1 MEPSEKYQND
11 DTDPIESLQAQLAG
25 CRAQLEHWQGVA
37 TICEQSKQEEL
48 GELQKQCD
56 QEMQSLQE
64 ALRETAS
71 QYEARISTLQSERAQ
86 WRRASVQSQGS
97 VKKDRLEAG
106 ARQSESQSTDSPTNT
121 LREPGTDGWDSQP
134 AEAEGPGEGPGEGE
148 GAGLEGY
155 FSQNCDFASFSS
167 FSLDTPSLPRRPP
180 PQEDTASLVST
191 GTLVPEAIYL
201 PPPGHRLVTHT
212 EWDSLNT
219 QVEELKGELSRLRD
233 ERTELESELDTQTTE
248 THKHVSVL
256 QSQVQTSEA
265 LLQELQKSFN
275 QSQNAVHSRLAELSL
290 SQRRVCS
297 ELSRLKGEEI
307 EETDGAGD
315 ANTPLGP
322 TLQGAHSEERL
333 LIEIVNLKE
342 QLETRVEESEVLQ
355 VQLSSL
361 KTEMER
367 VQCQKEKL
375 QLELQTCRTELQ
387 GLRVALSH
395 LQGDSKTLTH
405 DKASL
410 QQQCLE
416 LRSQIISMR
425 SQVDTSQ
432 TVQRD
437 FVQLS
442 QSLQVKLELIRQ
454 AETLDQVRDILEE
467 GLPEEGAPPAGA
479 T

>member
-1 MEPSEKYQND
+1 MEPSENSQKD
-11 DTDPIESLQAQLAG
+11 DTGAMESLQALLAD

-37 TICEQSKQEEL
+37 TICELSKQEEL
-48 GELQKQCD
+48 GELQRQCD

-97 VKKDRLEAG
+97 VKKDWVEVG
-106 ARQSESQSTDSPTNT
+106 AMQSEGQSTDSPTNSF
-121 LREPGTDGWDSQP
+121 REPRTDGWDSQP
-134 AEAEGPGEGPGEGE
+134 TEAEGPGEGE

-167 FSLDTPSLPRRPP
+167 FSLDTPSLPRRQP

-219 QVEELKGELSRLRD
+219 QVVELEGELSRLRE
-233 ERTELESELDTQTTE
+233 ERTELESELETQTTE

-290 SQRRVCS
+290 SQRRVCN

-307 EETDGAGD
+307 EETVGAGD
-315 ANTPLGP
+315 ANTRLGP

-333 LIEIVNLKE
+333 RIEIVNLKE
-342 QLETRVEESEVLQ
+342 QLETRVEES

-367 VQCQKEKL
+367 VQCQKETL
-375 QLELQTCRTELQ
+375 QLELQNGRTELQ
-387 GLRVALSH
+387 GLSMALSH
-395 LQGDSKTLTH
+395 LQGDSETLSH

-454 AETLDQVRDILEE
+454 AETLDQVRDILE
-467 GLPEEGAPPAGA
+467 GLPGEDSPPTDAM
-479 T
+479 

>member
-1 MEPSEKYQND
+1 MIMEPSENSQKD
-11 DTDPIESLQAQLAG
+11 DTGAMESLQALLAD

-37 TICEQSKQEEL
+37 TICELSKQEEL
-48 GELQKQCD
+48 GELQRQCD

-71 QYEARISTLQSERAQ
+71 QYEARISTLQSECAQ

-97 VKKDRLEAG
+97 VKKDWVEAG
-106 ARQSESQSTDSPTNT
+106 AMQSEGQSTDSPTNG
-121 LREPGTDGWDSQP
+121 LREPRTDGWDSQP
-134 AEAEGPGEGPGEGE
+134 AEAEGPGEGE

-167 FSLDTPSLPRRPP
+167 FSLDTPSLPRRQP

-219 QVEELKGELSRLRD
+219 QVVELEGELRRLRE
-233 ERTELESELDTQTTE
+233 ERTELESELETQTTE

-290 SQRRVCS
+290 SQRRVCN

-307 EETDGAGD
+307 EETVGAGD
-315 ANTPLGP
+315 ANTRLGP

-333 LIEIVNLKE
+333 RIEIVNLKE
-342 QLETRVEESEVLQ
+342 QLETRVEES

-367 VQCQKEKL
+367 VQCQKETL
-375 QLELQTCRTELQ
+375 QLELQNGRTELQ
-387 GLRVALSH
+387 GLSMALSH
-395 LQGDSKTLTH
+395 LQGDSKTLSH

-454 AETLDQVRDILEE
+454 AETLDQVRDILE
-467 GLPEEGAPPAGA
+467 GLPGEGSPPTDA

>member
-1 MEPSEKYQND
+1 MIMEPSENSQKD
-11 DTDPIESLQAQLAG
+11 DTGAMESLQALLAD

-37 TICEQSKQEEL
+37 TICELSKQEEL
-48 GELQKQCD
+48 GELQRQCD

-97 VKKDRLEAG
+97 VKKDWVEVG
-106 ARQSESQSTDSPTNT
+106 AMQSEGQSTDSPTNSF
-121 LREPGTDGWDSQP
+121 REPRTDGWDSQP
-134 AEAEGPGEGPGEGE
+134 TEAEGPGEGE

-167 FSLDTPSLPRRPP
+167 FSLDTPSLPRRQP

-219 QVEELKGELSRLRD
+219 QVVELEGELSRLRE
-233 ERTELESELDTQTTE
+233 ERTELESELETQTTE

-290 SQRRVCS
+290 SQRRVCN

-307 EETDGAGD
+307 EETVGAGD
-315 ANTPLGP
+315 ANTRLGP

-333 LIEIVNLKE
+333 RIEIVNLKE

-367 VQCQKEKL
+367 VQCQKETL
-375 QLELQTCRTELQ
+375 QLELQNGRTELQ
-387 GLRVALSH
+387 GLSMALSH
-395 LQGDSKTLTH
+395 LQGDSETLSH

-454 AETLDQVRDILEE
+454 AETLDQVRDILE
-467 GLPEEGAPPAGA
+467 GLPGEDSPPTDAM
-479 T
+479 

>member
-1 MEPSEKYQND
+1 MIMEPSENSQKD
-11 DTDPIESLQAQLAG
+11 DTGAMESLQALLAD

-37 TICEQSKQEEL
+37 TICELSKQEEL
-48 GELQKQCD
+48 GELQRQCD

-71 QYEARISTLQSERAQ
+71 QYEARISTLQSECAQ

-97 VKKDRLEAG
+97 VKKDWVEAG
-106 ARQSESQSTDSPTNT
+106 AMQSEGQSTDSPTNG
-121 LREPGTDGWDSQP
+121 LREPRTDGWDSQP
-134 AEAEGPGEGPGEGE
+134 AEAEGPGEGE

-167 FSLDTPSLPRRPP
+167 FSLDTPSLPRRQP

-219 QVEELKGELSRLRD
+219 QVVELEGELRRLRE
-233 ERTELESELDTQTTE
+233 ERTELESELETQTTE

-290 SQRRVCS
+290 SQRRVCN

-307 EETDGAGD
+307 EETVGAGD
-315 ANTPLGP
+315 ANTRLGP

-333 LIEIVNLKE
+333 RIEIVNLKE

-367 VQCQKEKL
+367 VQCQKETL
-375 QLELQTCRTELQ
+375 QLELQNGRTELQ
-387 GLRVALSH
+387 GLSMALSH
-395 LQGDSKTLTH
+395 LQGDSKTLSH

-454 AETLDQVRDILEE
+454 AETLDQVRDILE
-467 GLPEEGAPPAGA
+467 GLPGEGSPPTDA

>member
-1 MEPSEKYQND
+1 MIMEPSENSQKD
-11 DTDPIESLQAQLAG
+11 DTGAMESLQALLAD

-37 TICEQSKQEEL
+37 TICELSKQEEL
-48 GELQKQCD
+48 GELQRQCD

-71 QYEARISTLQSERAQ
+71 QYEARISTLQSECAQ

-97 VKKDRLEAG
+97 VKKDWVEAG
-106 ARQSESQSTDSPTNT
+106 AMQSEGQSTDSPTNS
-121 LREPGTDGWDSQP
+121 LREPRTDGWDSQP
-134 AEAEGPGEGPGEGE
+134 AEAEGPGEGE

-167 FSLDTPSLPRRPP
+167 FSLDTPSLPRRQP

-219 QVEELKGELSRLRD
+219 QVVELEGELRRLRE
-233 ERTELESELDTQTTE
+233 ERTELESELETQTTE

-290 SQRRVCS
+290 SQRRVCN

-307 EETDGAGD
+307 EETVGAGD
-315 ANTPLGP
+315 ANTRLGP

-333 LIEIVNLKE
+333 RIEIVNLKE

-367 VQCQKEKL
+367 VQCQKETL
-375 QLELQTCRTELQ
+375 QLELQNGRTELQ
-387 GLRVALSH
+387 GLSMALSH
-395 LQGDSKTLTH
+395 LQGDSKTLSH

-454 AETLDQVRDILEE
+454 AETLDQVRDILE
-467 GLPEEGAPPAGA
+467 GLPGEGSPPTDA

>member
-1 MEPSEKYQND
+1 MIMEPSENSQKD
-11 DTDPIESLQAQLAG
+11 DTGAMESLQALLAD

-37 TICEQSKQEEL
+37 TICELSKQEEL
-48 GELQKQCD
+48 GELQRQCD

-71 QYEARISTLQSERAQ
+71 QYEARISTLQSECAQ

-97 VKKDRLEAG
+97 VKKDWVEAG
-106 ARQSESQSTDSPTNT
+106 AMQSEGQSTDSPTNS
-121 LREPGTDGWDSQP
+121 LREPRTDGWDSQP
-134 AEAEGPGEGPGEGE
+134 AEAEGPGEGE

-167 FSLDTPSLPRRPP
+167 FSLDTPSLPRRQP

-219 QVEELKGELSRLRD
+219 QVVELEGELRRLRE
-233 ERTELESELDTQTTE
+233 ERTELESELETQTTE

-290 SQRRVCS
+290 SQRRVCN

-307 EETDGAGD
+307 EETVGAGD
-315 ANTPLGP
+315 ANTRLGP

-333 LIEIVNLKE
+333 RIEIVNLKE
-342 QLETRVEESEVLQ
+342 QLETRVEES

-367 VQCQKEKL
+367 VQCQKETL
-375 QLELQTCRTELQ
+375 QLELQNGRTELQ
-387 GLRVALSH
+387 GLSMALSH
-395 LQGDSKTLTH
+395 LQGDSKTLSH

-454 AETLDQVRDILEE
+454 AETLDQVRDILE
-467 GLPEEGAPPAGA
+467 GLPGEGSPPTDA